1 MSFANFIKILLRSAL
16 DYREYNM
23 GVYGVQLPM
32 IKPWTSR
39 PAIIDAVLGFFD
51 ATTKAVDQPLSDGSL
66 PNADKEPYSQL
77 PELAEIL
84 FACIQERLDWLGR

>member
-1 MSFANFIKILLRSAL
+1 
-16 DYREYNM
+16 M

-51 ATTKAVDQPLSDGSL
+51 ATTKVVDQPLSDGSL
-66 PNADKEPYSQL
+66 PSVDKEPNSQL